1 MARDEV
7 KAEPKERKRCN
18 KKCAEITKNLA
29 KLVEQYNLLVQQYN
43 AIPQQQQQQLQPT
56 TLDAL
61 KKQEFC
67 WANEHQAQQ
76 GGKLRLYG
84 VARSIALCEADNE
97 VPAEAQ
103 VQAAAGGVVA
113 AGYVQQSGT
122 GRYQA
127 SAVQLLES
135 GRAVS
140 GALSYVRLGRLEAQ
154 QLLSRSLRL
163 FGSLQVDGV
172 LNGHVDAEQEEP
184 DSEGSGYAPDSDD
197 EVVAVTA

>member
-1 MARDEV
+1 M
-7 KAEPKERKRCN
+7 
-18 KKCAEITKNLA
+18 
-29 KLVEQYNLLVQQYN
+29 
-43 AIPQQQQQQLQPT
+43 
-56 TLDAL
+56 
-61 KKQEFC
+61 
-67 WANEHQAQQ
+67 
-76 GGKLRLYG
+76 G
-84 VARSIALCEADNE
+84 RSIALCEADNE
-97 VPAEAQ
+97 VRRIKEELELLPQEMRAHLRYLQQLLATQSNIEAALLAAEQVPAAQ
-103 VQAAAGGVVA
+103 LEAAAGGVVA
-113 AGYVQQSGT
+113 AGYVQLGGT

-140 GALSYVRLGRLEAQ
+140 GALSYVRLGGLEAQ

-197 EVVAVTA
+197 EVIAVTA